1 MSGEAPRLAA
11 WDALDFWLN
20 GQGWVLEGLQR
31 YTENLVDPRDRA
43 LAYNIALGTCRRHT
57 RLGDIVKKFS
67 SRPPKRR
74 LALLLEMSLYQL
86 FFMDRVPDHAVV
98 DAAVRLVRA
107 DRQGES
113 AAKFVNAVLRRALRE
128 GLPPLPENPRQR
140 LGVEYSL
147 PSWLLGRWL
156 RTQSLRD
163 IEERMRSTLDAPW
176 QWIRVHTARIAVD
189 DLLAR
194 LGVEALAQTADGFV
208 ALPAAGTALRHE
220 SFAQGLFS
228 FQNPAA
234 GLVAQMLDV
243 HAGMRV
249 WDACAAPGGKTALLA
264 ERIPDAYYVAS
275 DNDPVRAQSLHDLPT
290 RLQIRSLSLAV
301 TDAARPPF
309 AEVFDRILLDVPCS
323 NLGVLGRRPEVL
335 QRLRQ
340 EELESLPKLQ
350 LQLLEGASQALRP
363 GGILVYAT
371 CSPEPEET
379 YAVIDAFLRT
389 HPEYSLAPLPA
400 GIDAQHCRKGC
411 LLVSGADGYDRFFAA
426 RLRKEPA

>member
-11 WDALDFWLN
+11 WNALDFWLT

-31 YTENLVDPRDRA
+31 HSENLSDPRDRA
-43 LAYNIALGTCRRHT
+43 LAYNIALGTCRRHG
-57 RLGDIVKKFS
+57 RLGEIVKKFS

-74 LALLLEMSLYQL
+74 LGLLLEISLYQL

-107 DRQGES
+107 DGQGES

-140 LGVEYSL
+140 LSVEYSI
-147 PSWLLGRWL
+147 PTWLLTRWL
-156 RTQSLRD
+156 RTHSLREM
-163 IEERMRSTLDAPW
+163 EERMRTTLDAPQ
-176 QWIRVHTARIAVD
+176 QWIRVHTARITMD

-194 LGVEALAQTADGFV
+194 LGVEALASTADGFV
-208 ALPAAGTALRHE
+208 ALPAAGAALRHE

-234 GLVAQMLDV
+234 GLVAQMLEV
-243 HAGMRV
+243 HSGMRV

-264 ERIPDAYYVAS
+264 ERVPDAYYVAS
-275 DNDPVRAQSLHDLPT
+275 DNDDVRARSLQDLST
-290 RLQIRSLSLAV
+290 RLKIKPLSLAIA
-301 TDAARPPF
+301 DAAAPPF

-335 QRLRQ
+335 QRLRK
-340 EELESLPKLQ
+340 EELDHLPALQ

-363 GGILVYAT
+363 QGILVYAT

-379 YAVIDAFLRT
+379 YAVVDAFLQK
-389 HPEYSLAPLPA
+389 HPEFSLEAPPQT
-400 GIDAQHCRKGC
+400 IDASHCRKGC
-411 LLVSGADGYDRFFAA
+411 LLVQGAEGFDRFFAA
-426 RLRKEPA
+426 RLRKRST